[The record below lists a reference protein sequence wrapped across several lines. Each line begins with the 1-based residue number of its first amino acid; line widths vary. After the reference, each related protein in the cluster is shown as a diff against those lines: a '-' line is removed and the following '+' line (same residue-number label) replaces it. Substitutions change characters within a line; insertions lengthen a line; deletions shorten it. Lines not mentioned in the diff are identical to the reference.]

1 VATNPKHSEA
11 VSPLIGAQ
19 RTTEFNPVS
28 GEFNDSLN
36 GDFLWSN
43 VNFGEAVPEAM
54 TPLAWAVLQFT
65 LEDWVFLPGYST
77 VGNIGGR
84 PYLNISVFASLL
96 QAFGRSRE
104 ALLETME
111 GTLYMRLPEEMEIPL
126 ISLSARELVSALAN
140 QVPVQMRQAR
150 GRRSLPAY
158 LETNPGWCQRMKEKI
173 RAETSGAGLLALW
186 REEMGPHVKN
196 GAWTVLGTV
205 DQTTNFTIRL
215 RRDLTTLIGPED
227 ANLLIANLSDEAE
240 LLPSLGPVVGLAKL
254 AQGEM
259 ERAAYMAQYGHRGP
273 QEFEI
278 SVPRPAEEP
287 DWLDRQLAQY
297 RDSPVNAQALLAQQR
312 EAFDAAWRRFVS
324 QYPGKA
330 KAMRRRIEESARRGR
345 LREKARSEYVRDRW
359 LVRTFAL
366 RAGELT
372 GLGDDIFYLMLDEVL
387 ALLSGDQTALDRIP
401 ARRKACQR
409 FKALPPYPPII
420 RGRFDPFQWAADPD
434 RRSNYFDA
442 QASLPTIDAGSGDP
456 KVIAGSP
463 GATGRVEGV
472 VRRINKADDGD
483 QLQEG
488 EILVTMQT
496 DVAWTLL
503 FPRAAAVVTD
513 VGAPLSH
520 AAIVARELGIPAVV
534 GCGDAT
540 TRLRTGDRVRVDGG
554 RGTVEVLQTA
564 SQGGRS

>member
-1 VATNPKHSEA
+1 MTTNLRSYEA
-11 VSPLIGAQ
+11 VSPLAGTQ
-19 RTTEFNPVS
+19 RTMGFDPVS
-28 GEFNDSLN
+28 GEVNDTLA

-43 VNFGEAVPEAM
+43 VNFGEAVPEVM

-65 LEDWVFLPGYST
+65 LDDWVFLPGYST

-104 ALLETME
+104 DLLETME

-126 ISLSARELVSALAN
+126 ISLSVRNLLSALGK
-140 QVPVQMRQAR
+140 QVRMQTRQTQ

-158 LETNPGWCQRMKEKI
+158 LETNPAWCQRMKGRI
-173 RAETSGAGLLALW
+173 RAEASGAGLVSLW
-186 REEMGPHVKN
+186 RDEIGPHVKK

-205 DQTTNFTIRL
+205 NHTTDYTVRL
-215 RRDLTTLIGPED
+215 RRDLTTLVGPED
-227 ANLLIANLSDEAE
+227 ANLLIANLSGEAE
-240 LLPSLGPVVGLAKL
+240 LLPSLGPVIGLAQV

-259 ERAAYMAQYGHRGP
+259 EREAYLDQYGHRGP

-278 SVPRPAEEP
+278 SVPRPAEQP
-287 DWLDRQLAQY
+287 AWLDRQLAQF
-297 RDSPVNAQALLAQQR
+297 RDSPVDAEMLLGQQR
-312 EAFDAAWRRFVS
+312 EMFDAAWRRFVS
-324 QYPGKA
+324 DYPRKA
-330 KAMRRRIEESARRGR
+330 KAMRRRITESARRGR

-359 LVRTFAL
+359 LTRSFAL

-372 GLGDDIFYLMLDEVL
+372 GLGDDVFYLMLDEVL
-387 ALLSGDQTALDRIP
+387 ELLSGDQAALDRIP
-401 ARRKACQR
+401 ARRKGYQR
-409 FKALPPYPPII
+409 YKTLPPYPPII
-420 RGRFDPFQWAADPD
+420 RGRFDPAQWAADPE
-434 RRSNYFDA
+434 RRSDYFDS
-442 QASLPTIDAGSGDP
+442 QASLPAIASGDGGP
-456 KVIAGSP
+456 NVVAGSP
-463 GATGRVEGV
+463 GAAGRVEGV
-472 VRRINKADDGD
+472 VRRLDTADDGA
-483 QLQEG
+483 QLQPG
-488 EILVTMQT
+488 EVLVTMQT

-540 TRLRTGDRVRVDGG
+540 MRLRTGDRVRVDGG
-554 RGTVEVLQTA
+554 RGTVEILKTGDSVEA
-564 SQGGRS
+564 